1 MSHSSQ
7 SPSSLLTSSQL
18 RESFLSFF
26 KSKGHTIVP
35 SSSLMP
41 TAPNLLFTN
50 AGMNPFVPHFLGE
63 SPAPYPRIANTQ
75 KCIRAGGKHNDL
87 EDVGFDTYHHTFFE
101 MLGNWSFGDY
111 FKKDSLEWGWE
122 LLTKVWHFP
131 KHRLYATVYKPE
143 VGDPASF
150 DDEAYAIWE
159 TIFKREGMD
168 PTQHIRFF
176 GKKDNFWMMGETGPC
191 GPCSEIHVDL
201 SPGGDT
207 QGSLVNADS
216 PYCIEIWNH
225 VFIQLNALGDGT
237 FKPLAQKHVDT
248 GMGFERVAGIL
259 ANTHQFK
266 DFSRPPS
273 NYESDLFQDLFAC
286 ISEKSGKVYRS
297 SIPKDRAT
305 LTRAEKDDCIFRI
318 LADHIRTLS
327 FAIADGILPGN
338 EGRNYVLRRI
348 LRRAVLFGKDF
359 QLPCGFLAE
368 LADRLICKMAPIF
381 PELKTQASI
390 IKQVIHSEEKAFE
403 TTLDRGLAVL
413 DKLTAS
419 GQIAIS
425 AELVFQLYDT
435 YGFPVDLTGLI
446 AKERG
451 LTLDLPGFEALMEAQ
466 RERARASQKKSL
478 ITVQDDSAKSFPTQF
493 CGYQLEETAYS
504 ADILACVERDS
515 QSYLITSHTPFY
527 AEMGG
532 QVGDTGT
539 IYIAGESFRI
549 TNTIKDKQGNIL
561 HAIEGLRPEHIRKIR
576 AEIQSGKALSCKLA
590 VDTLRRQAIER
601 NHSATHL
608 LHWALRK
615 VLGTH
620 VQQAGSFVGPDYFR
634 FDFSHFQALSPEQLS
649 AIQRLTQEAILANRP
664 VSTYEVPFSEKPKDC
679 LSFFADTYGALVRV
693 VAIGDESKE
702 LCGGTHVRATGE
714 LGTIHIVS
722 ESAIA
727 AGVRRIEA
735 RSGFG
740 AFEAIYKHTQQLQSL
755 SKTLN
760 SPLEDL
766 ESRLIQVLEQKQR
779 LEKEV
784 HSHQQKELSRLAHSL
799 EQAAVPHQGLAWVI
813 TATPSLG
820 AEQLRSLASTASKG
834 LGACVVFLA
843 SPLREKLS
851 LLALCSKEAVA
862 AGLHAGSLVQ
872 SFAQPLGGKGG
883 GKADFAFGSCPLP
896 DKLEPVLEG
905 FKHRLLSD
913 K

>member
-1 MSHSSQ
+1 MSHPSQ
-7 SPSSLLTSSQL
+7 SPSSLLTSKQL
-18 RESFLSFF
+18 RESFLNFF
-26 KSKGHTIVP
+26 KTKGHTIVP
-35 SSSLMP
+35 SSSLLP

-63 SPAPYPRIANTQ
+63 TTSPYARIANTQ

-159 TIFKREGMD
+159 AIFKRDGMD
-168 PTQHIRFF
+168 PAKHIRFF
-176 GKKDNFWMMGETGPC
+176 GKKDNFWMMGESGPC

-201 SPGGDT
+201 TPEGNT

-225 VFIQLNALGDGT
+225 VFIQLNALADGT

-259 ANTHQFK
+259 ANTQHFK

-273 NYESDLFQDLFAC
+273 NYESDLFQELFAC
-286 ISEKSGKVYRS
+286 ISERSGKVYRS

-305 LTRAEKDDCIFRI
+305 LTRSEKDDCIFRI
-318 LADHIRTLS
+318 LADHVRTLS

-359 QLPCGFLAE
+359 QLPSGFLAE
-368 LADRLICKMAPIF
+368 LADRLIGKMAPVF

-390 IKQVIHSEEKAFE
+390 ITKVILSEEKAFE
-403 TTLDRGLAVL
+403 ATLDRGLALL
-413 DKLTAS
+413 DKFTTS
-419 GQIAIS
+419 GQKAIS
-425 AELVFQLYDT
+425 AELLFQLYDT

-451 LTLDLPGFEALMEAQ
+451 LTLDIPGFERLMEAQ
-466 RERARASQKKSL
+466 REKARASQKKSL
-478 ITVQDDSAKSFPTQF
+478 IAVQEEGLKSYSTHF
-493 CGYQLEETAYS
+493 CGYQLEETAYK
-504 ADILACVERDS
+504 AHILACVERDG
-515 QSYLITSHTPFY
+515 QTYLITSHTPFY

-539 IYIAGESFRI
+539 IHIARESFPI
-549 TNTIKDKQGNIL
+549 TNTIKDKQGTIL
-561 HAIEGLRPEHIRKIR
+561 HAIQDLSPELRQD
-576 AEIQSGKALSCKLA
+576 IQSGKVSSCELS
-590 VDTLRRQAIER
+590 VDTLRRQAIQR

-664 VSTYEVPFSEKPKDC
+664 VSTYEVPFHEKPKDC
-679 LSFFADTYGALVRV
+679 LSFFADKYGALVRV
-693 VAIGDESKE
+693 VQIGDESKE
-702 LCGGTHVRATGE
+702 LCGGTHVQSTGE
-714 LGTIHIVS
+714 LGTIHIIS

-735 RSGFG
+735 KSGFG
-740 AFEAIYKHTQQLQSL
+740 AFEAIHKHTQQLQSL
-755 SKTLN
+755 AKTLN
-760 SPLEDL
+760 SPVEELEK
-766 ESRLIQVLEQKQR
+766 RLSQVLEQQQR
-779 LEKEV
+779 LEKEI
-784 HSHQQKELSRLAHSL
+784 HAYQQKELSRLAHSL
-799 EQAAVPHQGLAWVI
+799 EQAAVPHQGLAWAVS
-813 TATPSLG
+813 ATPSLG
-820 AEQLRSLASTASKG
+820 AEQLRSLASTVSKG
-834 LGACVVFLA
+834 LGASVVFLV

-851 LLALCSKEAVA
+851 VLALCSKEAVA
-862 AGLHAGSLVQ
+862 LGRNAGQLVQ
-872 SFAQPLGGKGG
+872 TFVQPLSGKGG

-896 DKLEPVLEG
+896 DKLEPILEG
-905 FKHRLLSD
+905 FKHRLLSE